1 MALFEK
7 LLPDF
12 SFEDGRGKLT
22 QLVHGG
28 YTQINMLESRKGVFR
43 GGHFHK
49 QSREAF
55 FVVSGQVEVTLKKG
69 GEHSTELFHPGDFF
83 EIAPYVVHSMRFPE
97 DCVLVAMYDIP
108 VEKTNGTKDI
118 YKEHNTR
125 NDSTKI

>member
-1 MALFEK
+1 MNIALFEK

-12 SFEDGRGKLT
+12 AFEDGRGKLT

-28 YTQINMLESRKGVFR
+28 YTQVNVLESRKGVLR

-69 GEHSTELFHPGDFF
+69 LEQQTELFVPGDFF
-83 EIAPYVVHSMRFPE
+83 EIAPFVVHSMRFPE

-108 VEKTNGTKDI
+108 VEYADGAKDI
-118 YKEHNTR
+118 YVNEV
-125 NDSTKI
+125 

>member
-12 SFEDGRGKLT
+12 AFEDGRGKLT

-28 YTQINMLESRKGVFR
+28 YTQVNVLESRKGVLR

-55 FVVSGQVEVTLKKG
+55 FVVRGQVEVTLKKG
-69 GEHSTELFHPGDFF
+69 PDQQTELFVPGDFF
-83 EIAPYVVHSMRFPE
+83 EIAPFVVHSMRFPE

-108 VEKTNGTKDI
+108 VEYEDGTKDI
-118 YKEHNTR
+118 YV
-125 NDSTKI
+125 DGM

>member
-7 LLPDF
+7 LVPDF
-12 SFEDGRGKLT
+12 TFEDGRGKLA

-28 YTQINMLESRKGVFR
+28 YTQINVLESRKGVLR

-49 QSREAF
+49 RAREAF

-69 GEHSTELFHPGDFF
+69 PEQQIELFGPGNFF
-83 EIAPYVVHSMRFPE
+83 EIAPFVVHSMSFPE

-108 VEKTNGTKDI
+108 VEHEDGTKDI
-118 YKEHNTR
+118 YADEV
-125 NDSTKI
+125 

>member
-12 SFEDGRGKLT
+12 AFEDGRGKLT

-28 YTQINMLESRKGVFR
+28 YTQVNVLESRKGVLR

-69 GEHSTELFHPGDFF
+69 PEQQTELFVPGDFF
-83 EIAPYVVHSMRFPE
+83 EIAPFVVHSMRFPE

-108 VEKTNGTKDI
+108 VEYGDGTKDI
-118 YKEHNTR
+118 YV
-125 NDSTKI
+125 DGV

>member
-12 SFEDGRGKLT
+12 AFEDGRGKLT

-28 YTQINMLESRKGVFR
+28 YTQVNVLESRKGVLR

-69 GEHSTELFHPGDFF
+69 LEQQTVPGDFF
-83 EIAPYVVHSMRFPE
+83 EIAPFVVHSMRFPE

-108 VEKTNGTKDI
+108 VEYADGAKDI
-118 YKEHNTR
+118 YVNEV
-125 NDSTKI
+125 